1 MCIPI
6 LLTVMK
12 KYGHFWTSM
21 IEANRLLQVK
31 SVLLCNIFLN
41 LYSLEY
47 GFRFLKPFFNHK
59 VKCDKQDEKRNAGT
73 VRKLEVE
80 VNRVQ
85 TQY

>member
-1 MCIPI
+1 
-6 LLTVMK
+6 
-12 KYGHFWTSM
+12 M

-47 GFRFLKPFFNHK
+47 GFCFLKPFFNHK

-85 TQY
+85 TQ